1 MATMTK
7 DTSRSADSS
16 FEQTTVEASVQT
28 FPDTSLWGQ
37 AKRSPL
43 LLIIGVCIGIAAAGV
58 IHKVLRRHHAA
69 SGCVGGGAYVISGRK
84 GITLSSHIPQ
94 PIPFVTAE
102 AKLGA
107 PLPLPPIT
115 ARIATIE
122 AHTSPA
128 YAPLEGRIDHVE
140 VRLGETVA
148 VGAKLAL
155 VRSGDLATML
165 KDLRASAAMAQ
176 TKKALTERMTVLV
189 ESRGASAND
198 LLVSQNDLRD
208 AELQA
213 KTADSRLKSLS
224 IATAGD
230 NLYWLLAPRG
240 GVVTQIDA
248 APGQQVGPGR
258 DRPVVT
264 LADLDE
270 VLVLADVRQHDLGGL
285 RVGDPVDIRIPGDND
300 SIGTGAI
307 ENISQVVDAERQTV
321 PIRVRAKNP
330 DRLLRPNAFVE
341 AHFGEGGA
349 SRPSVVRVPI
359 ESVVSDGLEAVVFVE
374 TEPGHFKR
382 QEVTLGRQ
390 SQKLAEVRAGLSA
403 GAKVV
408 TRGALLLLNS
418 LGVEQ

>member
-1 MATMTK
+1 MTK
-7 DTSRSADSS
+7 SDSS
-16 FEQTTVEASVQT
+16 SASHSS
-28 FPDTSLWGQ
+28 FWSLLSR
-37 AKRSPL
+37 ARKSPL
-43 LLIIGVCIGIAAAGV
+43 LLLVSLCIGVFIGGW
-58 IHKVLRRHHAA
+58 IHKIGPSAHTDSL
-69 SGCVGGGAYVISGRK
+69 GGNSSAYRIAGRK
-84 GITLSSHIPQ
+84 SITLLAQVPQ
-94 PIPFVTAE
+94 PIPFETAE

-115 ARIATIE
+115 ARIVTIE
-122 AHTSPA
+122 SHTSPA

-148 VGAKLAL
+148 VGARLAL

-176 TKKALTERMTVLV
+176 TKKALAERMSVLV

-198 LLVSQNDLRD
+198 LLVAQNDLRD

-270 VLVLADVRQHDLGGL
+270 VLVLADVPQHDLGGL

-300 SIGTGAI
+300 SIGTGTI

-341 AHFGEGGA
+341 AHFGEGGTVQH
-349 SRPSVVRVPI
+349 SVIRVPI
-359 ESVVSDGLEAVVFVE
+359 ESVVSDGLQAVVFVE

-390 SQKLAEVRAGLSA
+390 SRKYAEVRAGLNA
-403 GAKVV
+403 GDKVV

-418 LGVEQ
+418 LSVEG